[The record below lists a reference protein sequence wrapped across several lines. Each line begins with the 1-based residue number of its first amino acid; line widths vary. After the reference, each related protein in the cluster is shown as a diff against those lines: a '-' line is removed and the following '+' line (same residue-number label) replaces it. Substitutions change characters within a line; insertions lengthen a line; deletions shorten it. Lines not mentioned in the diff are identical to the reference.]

1 VTRAR
6 RSDESGVTLVETAVV
21 LLLTGIIL
29 AFAGKAFVSL
39 QSAAVSADTRL
50 QNLDEARVL
59 INTLSKDIR
68 TAAMLTGG
76 TSPFVAAEPT
86 RVVFYGNLNAIT
98 APNKIE
104 IYLDSTDPKAPVLI
118 EKITKP
124 DPGSSPPTYLLGI
137 PTVRLVGKYVT
148 NTTASP
154 LFIYYDTNIAP
165 ITPGMPLSAANMLL
179 VRSVG
184 ITLLVRK
191 SASASIPST
200 TLANRVRLPNVYF
213 STQSGT

>member
-1 VTRAR
+1 M
-6 RSDESGVTLVETAVV
+6 
-21 LLLTGIIL
+21 
-29 AFAGKAFVSL
+29 
-39 QSAAVSADTRL
+39 
-50 QNLDEARVL
+50 L
-59 INTLSKDIR
+59 INSPSKDIR

-76 TSPFVAAEPT
+76 TSPFVAAEPV
-86 RVVFYGNLNAIT
+86 RVIFYGNLNAVT
-98 APNKIE
+98 VPNKIE
-104 IYLDSTDPKAPVLI
+104 IYLDSTNPQAPVLI

-154 LFIYYDTNIAP
+154 LFIYYDTNIAA
-165 ITPGMPLSAANMLL
+165 ITPGVPLSAANMLL

-191 SASASIPST
+191 SANASVPST